1 MQRKKRRSFDVINR
15 KLEVKKMINIP
26 IQIITEKSGK
36 HYVAFCIDLDVV
48 SQGKTEEE
56 AKKNL
61 RNAVTQHLSAAHE
74 LGIEKEVLGPIIAR
88 STKPKLSEI
97 EVPRPCSCELPIPC

>member
-1 MQRKKRRSFDVINR
+1 VKAKEKKRRSFDVINR
-15 KLEVKKMINIP
+15 KLEVKKMVSIP

-61 RNAVTQHLSAAHE
+61 RTAVAQHLSTAHE
-74 LGIEKEVLGPIIAR
+74 LGIEKEILGPIIAR
-88 STKPKLSEI
+88 NTKPKLSEI
-97 EVPRPCSCELPIPC
+97 EIPRSWESPIPC